1 MFENYFGIDKR
12 SNLELAT
19 PKGVLKRKPVVD
31 IYETN
36 DSVVVIAEMPNVNKS
51 DIQVE
56 VVDGKLHLSGK
67 RSPEKIDGEI
77 LLRESRDFVYERF
90 FALDN
95 SLDLERITASYNLG
109 VLKVEI
115 RKNEKAMPRNIQI
128 S

>member
-1 MFENYFGIDKR
+1 
-12 SNLELAT
+12 
-19 PKGVLKRKPVVD
+19 VLKRKPVVD

-36 DSVVVIAEMPNVNKS
+36 DSVVLIAEMPNVNKS

-77 LLRESRDFVYERF
+77 LLRESKDFVYERF

-128 S
+128 R